1 MVKKG
6 TNKPRSGMKQK
17 QKKCVLMFDDKDR
30 QEFLTG
36 FHKRKVE
43 RRKAAMEEMKKK
55 LKDEQKRVRD
65 ERHKEY
71 LNMLKER
78 QEALNEADEPD
89 ELEDAITSTTECL
102 QYNHPNHTVTVTTIS
117 DLDLSGSRLLES
129 QRVMTPE
136 NCDDDDDDDKDDK
149 AERVKSLPRNAGKP
163 ILSKKIQSLTAS
175 IHIFTKR
182 KRQKHKQ
189 ESRGQHRQ
197 SDRKSSVTHENKLR
211 LGRTTKKQRRKR
223 TGAKG
228 RSQD

>member
-1 MVKKG
+1 MVKKDL
-6 TNKPRSGMKQK
+6 NKQRSGMKEK
-17 QKKCVLMFDDKDR
+17 QKKCVVMFDDKER

-43 RRKAAMEEMKKK
+43 RRKAAMVEMRKK
-55 LKDEQKRVRD
+55 LKDEQKKVR
-65 ERHKEY
+65 EGRHKEY
-71 LNMLKER
+71 LKMLMER

-129 QRVMTPE
+129 QRVMTTE
-136 NCDDDDDDDKDDK
+136 NCDDAKDAK
-149 AERVKSLPRNAGKP
+149 EEQVQSLPRNARKP
-163 ILSKKIQSLTAS
+163 MLSKKIQSLTAS
-175 IHIFTKR
+175 INIFTKR

-189 ESRGQHRQ
+189 DSRWQHRQ
-197 SDRKSSVTHENKLR
+197 SDKKSSAIHENKLR
-211 LGRTTKKQRRKR
+211 LGRTTKKQRRQR
-223 TGAKG
+223 TGSKG